1 MERLSFVLELGL
13 VLSLWV
19 LLVQVYWH
27 QGRTKR
33 AQDELLQARQ
43 AELGARRWFRV
54 NVSRPAA
61 FRRVFKVLPFE
72 GTGLLIDEEQQ
83 LRLVAVLRGGEHL
96 ERVVPKTPE
105 NLSWLGNAGP
115 NAVHICW
122 ISFGHGDD
130 AVMICADTG
139 LNAHPSREASAD
151 LFRAL
156 LPGQPLPASALGGFA
171 LEKNRAALTVALIF
185 VAVLCLSLLDL
196 GLSEHELL
204 SPPGVYL
211 ATGSLGLVG
220 LLVWPVLMRARVPCG
235 ESVVLALL
243 LSAALAGGASRLA
256 LRLDQWLA
264 GGAVAIEYRLEGGAR
279 LVPVTPG
286 PPAVSLPHV
295 REYWDQFD
303 AGTVHTLDIVH
314 GPLGLWQLD
323 RTRLNAAT
331 HAWYAQDRSKAASAT
346 ER

>member
-1 MERLSFVLELGL
+1 MEQVFLALQFGL
-13 VLSLWV
+13 MLSLLG
-19 LLVQVYWH
+19 LLVQIYWH
-27 QGRTKR
+27 QGPMKR

-61 FRRVFKVLPFE
+61 YRRVLKVLPFE
-72 GTGLLIDEEQQ
+72 GKGLLIEEEQQ
-83 LRLVAVLRGGEHL
+83 LRLVAVLRGGERL

-105 NLSWLGNAGP
+105 NLSWLGHAGP
-115 NAVHICW
+115 SSVQLCW
-122 ISFGHGDD
+122 ISFSHADD

-139 LNAHPSREASAD
+139 LNPHQSREASAD
-151 LFRAL
+151 LLRAL
-156 LPGQPLPASALGGFA
+156 LPGQPLPAMALEGFA
-171 LEKNRAALTVALIF
+171 LEKNRAAMTVALIF
-185 VAVLCLSLLDL
+185 VALLCLSLLDFA
-196 GLSEHELL
+196 LSEHELL
-204 SPPGVYL
+204 SPQWVYL
-211 ATGSLGLVG
+211 ATGSPGLVG
-220 LLVWPVLMRARVPCG
+220 LLVCPVLMRARVPRG

-243 LSAALAGGASRLA
+243 LAAALAGGTSRLA

-295 REYWDQFD
+295 SEYWGQFD

-331 HAWYAQDRSKAASAT
+331 HAWYVQESSNAASAT